1 MNHHQAVAPRFAL
14 GLALWLALWG
24 VGALSPAA
32 GQPARDPTVPPPA
45 VTAAPGEAAA
55 TLPIS
60 TDSLSVV
67 VRDGKPMLVVGT
79 RLYQQGQQIGAYRIE
94 RISETEVWLRN
105 GRELHKI
112 ARFAG
117 IERRAAA
124 PERST
129 P

>member
-1 MNHHQAVAPRFAL
+1 MKHQQPVVF
-14 GLALWLALWG
+14 GFALWL
-24 VGALSPAA
+24 VLSWLCATTSAA
-32 GQPARDPTVPPPA
+32 AEQARDPTLPPPTVA
-45 VTAAPGEAAA
+45 VGSAEAKSKA
-55 TLPIS
+55 LPPITS
-60 TDSLSVV
+60 DSMSVV

-79 RLYQQGQQIGAYRIE
+79 RLYQQGQQIGLFKIE

-105 GRELHKI
+105 GKEVHKI

>member
-1 MNHHQAVAPRFAL
+1 MKDHQRVVF
-14 GLALWLALWG
+14 GYVLWL
-24 VGALSPAA
+24 VLSGLVATTSLAA
-32 GQPARDPTVPPPA
+32 EQARDPTLPPPA
-45 VTAAPGEAAA
+45 VNLDPGEAKAKSA
-55 TLPIS
+55 LPITS
-60 TDSLSVV
+60 ESMSVM

-79 RLYQQGQQIGAYRIE
+79 RLYQQGQQIGLFKIE

-105 GRELHKI
+105 GKEVHKI

-124 PERST
+124 PERSI

>member
-1 MNHHQAVAPRFAL
+1 MKDHKRVVF
-14 GLALWLALWG
+14 GYVLWL
-24 VGALSPAA
+24 VLSGLVATTSLAA
-32 GQPARDPTVPPPA
+32 EQARDPTLPPPA
-45 VTAAPGEAAA
+45 VNLDPGEAKAKSA
-55 TLPIS
+55 LPITS
-60 TDSLSVV
+60 ESMSVM

-79 RLYQQGQQIGAYRIE
+79 RLYQQGQQIGLFKIE

-105 GRELHKI
+105 GKEVHKI

-124 PERST
+124 PERSI

>member
-1 MNHHQAVAPRFAL
+1 MKDQQPVVF
-14 GLALWLALWG
+14 GFALWLVLSG
-24 VGALSPAA
+24 LGATTSAA
-32 GQPARDPTVPPPA
+32 AEQVRDPTLPPPIVAA
-45 VTAAPGEAAA
+45 VGPGEVKPSAV
-55 TLPIS
+55 LPITS
-60 TDSLSVV
+60 DSMSVV

-79 RLYQQGQQIGAYRIE
+79 RLFQQGQQIGLFKIE

-105 GRELHKI
+105 GKEVHKI

-124 PERST
+124 PERSI

>member
-1 MNHHQAVAPRFAL
+1 M
-14 GLALWLALWG
+14 
-24 VGALSPAA
+24 
-32 GQPARDPTVPPPA
+32 
-45 VTAAPGEAAA
+45 
-55 TLPIS
+55 
-60 TDSLSVV
+60 SVV
-67 VRDGKPMLVVGT
+67 VRDGKPLLVVGT
-79 RLYQQGQQIGAYRIE
+79 RLYQQGQQIGLFKIE

-105 GRELHKI
+105 GKEVHKI

>member
-1 MNHHQAVAPRFAL
+1 MKQH
-14 GLALWLALWG
+14 
-24 VGALSPAA
+24 
-32 GQPARDPTVPPPA
+32 QPAVFGFVLWFVLSGLGATISVAAEQVRDPTLPPPA
-45 VTAAPGEAAA
+45 LNVDPVEAKTKSA
-55 TLPIS
+55 LPITS
-60 TDSLSVV
+60 ESLSVM

-79 RLYQQGQQIGAYRIE
+79 RLYQQGQQIGLFKIE

-105 GRELHKI
+105 GKEVHKI

>member
-1 MNHHQAVAPRFAL
+1 MNDRQPVAGYVSLWILVCAL
-14 GLALWLALWG
+14 GAAM
-24 VGALSPAA
+24 PA
-32 GQPARDPTVPPPA
+32 PAQVSRDPTQPPA
-45 VTAAPGEAAA
+45 AVAAAPGEAQAV
-55 TLPIS
+55 LPIT
-60 TDSLSVV
+60 TDSMSVV
-67 VRDGKPMLVVGT
+67 VREGKPLLVVGT
-79 RLYQQGQQIGAYRIE
+79 RLYQQGQYIGPYRIE